1 MKLFPL
7 DKTGAA
13 VLLSAALPLSVFAEH
28 AQMEEVLV
36 RDHEL
41 GTSLQVEQSLTP
53 GGVSVLDSASL
64 MERNTGNL
72 ADALRY
78 IPGVWSTSTSG
89 SDSIFFSSRGSNL
102 DATNYDM
109 NGIKLLQDGLP
120 VTTADGNNH
129 NRIIDP
135 LASRYASIARGAN
148 ALKYGA
154 STLGGAI
161 DFVTPTA
168 RNSDAK
174 QLFLGFGSFG
184 QKQARL
190 TLGSVLSESVD
201 GLVTLEKKQRD
212 GYRDHNE
219 SARKGVYANL
229 GWQLSENIESRFF
242 FTYIKND
249 QELAGAL
256 TTAEFDADPNQAGAT
271 AESGNFQV
279 DVRTRRFANKTT
291 FTLSDDSKL
300 EVGAY
305 RENQHLF
312 HPIVDKVL
320 VDFDG
325 PGPDQPVEVF
335 SLLIDTKHQ
344 DQGVVLRYSHT
355 LGDHSILAGV
365 NWGENKVEGGNYRN
379 DRGLR
384 NGLTTIVDNSAE
396 SLEAF
401 VMDRWQFSERWTLV
415 YGVQAISTERDV
427 RNTTVSS
434 GVLRNP
440 SEDYNSINPRVGAIY
455 QWSDDIEVFGNLSK
469 LYEAP
474 TNFELEDEIS
484 ASGATLDAMQGQVL
498 EVGSRGRHEFGHDN
512 FWRWDVSLYYA
523 LIQDEILS
531 QDDPSAPGTSVTSN
545 VDDTVHA
552 GIEALIDASFAISHT
567 ARIEPLV
574 SVTVN
579 EFSFDGDA
587 TYGDN
592 RFPAAPKYVVH
603 GEIMYRH
610 DNGFYAGP
618 TFDVVDERY
627 ADFSNSFTI
636 DSYTLLGFRLGVNR
650 EAWQVYFDIRNI
662 TDEEYVSVHSVVDTV
677 AADSAIFNAGEPPSA
692 YAGFVFRF

>member
-1 MKLFPL
+1 MKLLPFVS
-7 DKTGAA
+7 ASA
-13 VLLSAALPLSVFAEH
+13 MLLALPCSTFAEH
-28 AQMEEVLV
+28 AKQVEEMLV
-36 RDHEL
+36 RGSEL
-41 GTSLQVEQSLTP
+41 KTDLQVEQALTP
-53 GGVSVLDSASL
+53 GGVSILDSASL

-89 SDSIFFSSRGSNL
+89 SDSIFMSSRGSNL

-109 NGIKLLQDGLP
+109 NGIKLLQDGMP

-168 RNSDAK
+168 RNSDAN
-174 QLFLGFGSFG
+174 QLFVGAGSFG
-184 QKQARL
+184 QKQMRL

-219 SARKGVYANL
+219 SEREGLYANL
-229 GWQLSENIESRFF
+229 GWRVSENIESRFF

-249 QELAGAL
+249 EELAGAL
-256 TTAEFDADPNQAGAT
+256 TAGELAADPDQAGAT

-279 DVRTRRFANKTT
+279 DVQTRRIANKTT
-291 FTLSDDSKL
+291 FTLGDTSNI
-300 EVGAY
+300 EVGIY
-305 RENQHLF
+305 QENQHLY

-335 SLLIDTKHQ
+335 SLLIDTDHQ
-344 DQGVVLRYSHT
+344 DRGAMARYNLT
-355 LGDHSILAGV
+355 LGEHIIIAGI
-365 NWGENKVEGGNYRN
+365 NWGENTVSGGNYRN
-379 DRGLR
+379 DGGLR

-396 SLEAF
+396 SVELF
-401 VMDRWQFSERWTLV
+401 VMDRWHLSEEWTLV
-415 YGVQAISTERDV
+415 YGVQAISTDRDV

-434 GVLRNP
+434 GALRNP
-440 SEDYNSINPRVGAIY
+440 SETYKSINPRIGAIY
-455 QWSDDIEVFGNLSK
+455 QLNDSVELFGNISK

-474 TNFELEDEIS
+474 TNFELEDD
-484 ASGATLDAMQGQVL
+484 AQANNATLDAMQGQVL
-498 EVGSRGRHEFGHDN
+498 ELGSRGQYELGQGG
-512 FWRWDVSLYYA
+512 FWRWDVSVYYA

-531 QDDPSAPGTSVTSN
+531 RDDPAASGTSLTTN
-545 VDDTVHA
+545 IDDSVHA
-552 GIEALIDASFAISHT
+552 GLEALLNASIAISGS
-567 ARIEPLV
+567 ARIEPLL
-574 SVTVN
+574 SLTIN
-579 EFSFDGDA
+579 EFSFDNDA
-587 TYGDN
+587 IYGDN
-592 RFPAAPKYVVH
+592 SFPAAPSYAIH
-603 GEIMYRH
+603 GELLYRH

-627 ADFSNSFTI
+627 ADFSNS
-636 DSYTLLGFRLGVNR
+636 YTVDGYNLLGFRLGLNR
-650 EAWQVYFDIRNI
+650 EAWQVYLDIRNI
-662 TDEEYVSVHSVVDTV
+662 TDEDYVSTHSVVNTV
-677 AADSAIFNAGEPPSA
+677 SSASQIFNAGEPPSA
-692 YAGFVFRF
+692 YAGLVFRF